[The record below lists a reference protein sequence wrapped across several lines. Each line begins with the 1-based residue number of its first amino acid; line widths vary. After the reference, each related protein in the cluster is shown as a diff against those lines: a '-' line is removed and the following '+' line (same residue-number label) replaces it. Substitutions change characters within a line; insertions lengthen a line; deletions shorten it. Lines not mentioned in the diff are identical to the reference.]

1 MAETSDA
8 PITMQNLKQMLDGLM
23 INQEARLQSQWKDQ
37 FQSYMASMEAKWQ
50 TTIGKAKGVQQSEV
64 EVPTPNSSG
73 QALFRATSA
82 AGQAMDGEY
91 SEGTTGVTK
100 HHSMRLDIPK
110 FGGED
115 PHQWIFN
122 IQEYLQIA
130 GFCLEAEASE
140 WFRWMKR
147 NRMIFGWHD
156 FLEKVA
162 QRFGTTHFEDPL
174 AELAKL
180 TQTGTVADF
189 QAAFEKL
196 LNRVTGVTETQL
208 VSYVLGGL
216 KPHVRREL
224 LLARPRTV
232 LAAFEL
238 AKAHEARN
246 NELMSECR
254 TAYRGSP
261 RVPSTHED
269 TRWQS
274 RGTNFSQVTMRSVP
288 TSQPATTTLGGSGVP
303 KFLPA
308 PTAQATS
315 GLPIRKYTSAEIWE
329 RRDKGLCFHCDK
341 KYSVGH
347 RCKGRFL
354 VLIGD
359 DEDEAIEV
367 EPIAADGVFDEEVIS
382 GDVSMLNTMSGPGSP
397 RSLRLVGKIKSSPCV
412 VLIDS
417 GSTHNFITPAI
428 VEKLQLPTKAI
439 KPFKVYIGNGDT
451 LGCQLVCPSVEICM
465 QGFTFTVDLQV
476 LRIVGPDV
484 VLGVQWLQSLGSV
497 THDYS
502 EMIMT
507 FQVGSKK
514 VTIKGESCLNSQP
527 VSFNQLQAMATHAPF
542 DNLLLEFSSIFEP
555 PDSLPPHR
563 NFDHR
568 IHLLPNSKPVNVR
581 PYRYPYF

>member
-8 PITMQNLKQMLDGLM
+8 PITMQNLKQMLD
-23 INQEARLQSQWKDQ
+23 D
-37 FQSYMASMEAKWQ
+37 
-50 TTIGKAKGVQQSEV
+50 
-64 EVPTPNSSG
+64 SG

-122 IQEYLQIA
+122 IQEYFNFHQTPETQRLQIA

-238 AKAHEARN
+238 AKAHEARY

-274 RGTNFSQVTMRSVP
+274 RGTNFSQVTMRSVL

-315 GLPIRKYTSAEIWE
+315 GLPIRKYTSAEIRQ
-329 RRDKGLCFHCDK
+329 RRDKGLCFHCDQ
-341 KYSVGH
+341 KYSVDH
-347 RCKGRFL
+347 RCKGRFH

-367 EPIAADGVFDEEVIS
+367 EPTAADGVFDEEVIS

-439 KPFKVYIGNGDT
+439 KPFKVYIG
-451 LGCQLVCPSVEICM
+451 
-465 QGFTFTVDLQV
+465 
-476 LRIVGPDV
+476 
-484 VLGVQWLQSLGSV
+484 
-497 THDYS
+497 
-502 EMIMT
+502 
-507 FQVGSKK
+507 
-514 VTIKGESCLNSQP
+514 
-527 VSFNQLQAMATHAPF
+527 MA
-542 DNLLLEFSSIFEP
+542 
-555 PDSLPPHR
+555 
-563 NFDHR
+563 
-568 IHLLPNSKPVNVR
+568 IH
-581 PYRYPYF
+581 